1 MPVYKQDK
9 TKDGRCWFFMINYRD
24 LRGNTKQYKSKKY
37 LTKKEAQDAERDY
50 TISLEKGENVTDMTF
65 KDLYNAFYEFKA
77 PKVKPTTIKT
87 YKNRYPFFEM
97 LFNIRIKDF
106 TISHFEMW
114 KKEMYKFNI
123 SNAYRN
129 DIFKLLKAMFNFAS
143 AYYNFNSNSFY
154 HKMTNFTDPNEA
166 KKEMDFYTYDEFK
179 HFISFEKDLKYKC
192 MFEILYYCGLRRGEA
207 RGLSWDNINFEKNT
221 LTVSKQIISTG
232 NSHSSDVIS
241 TLKTKSSYRTIPMP
255 KVLADDLKLLLEENK
270 KIDGF
275 NDKFYVLGNIY
286 PIGSSAMRMR
296 KKKIAQDSGL
306 REIRLHDF
314 RHSCASLLI
323 NSGANIT
330 VVAHYLGHTKIEET
344 LETYTHMYDSA
355 LTDVTNVINALA

>member
-1 MPVYKQDK
+1 
-9 TKDGRCWFFMINYRD
+9 
-24 LRGNTKQYKSKKY
+24 
-37 LTKKEAQDAERDY
+37 
-50 TISLEKGENVTDMTF
+50 
-65 KDLYNAFYEFKA
+65 
-77 PKVKPTTIKT
+77 
-87 YKNRYPFFEM
+87 
-97 LFNIRIKDF
+97 
-106 TISHFEMW
+106 
-114 KKEMYKFNI
+114 
-123 SNAYRN
+123 
-129 DIFKLLKAMFNFAS
+129 
-143 AYYNFNSNSFY
+143 
-154 HKMTNFTDPNEA
+154 
-166 KKEMDFYTYDEFK
+166 
-179 HFISFEKDLKYKC
+179 
-192 MFEILYYCGLRRGEA
+192 
-207 RGLSWDNINFEKNT
+207 
-221 LTVSKQIISTG
+221 
-232 NSHSSDVIS
+232 
-241 TLKTKSSYRTIPMP
+241 MP
-255 KVLADDLKLLLEENK
+255 KVLVDDLKLLLEENK